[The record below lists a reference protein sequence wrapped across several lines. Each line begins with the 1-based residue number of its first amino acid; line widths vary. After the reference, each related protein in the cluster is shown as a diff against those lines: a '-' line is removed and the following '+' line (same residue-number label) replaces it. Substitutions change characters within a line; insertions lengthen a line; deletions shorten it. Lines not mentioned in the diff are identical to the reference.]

1 MPIGRSYVS
10 RVQVKGKEG
19 AEWMT
24 VPIQRA
30 EGQWI
35 NAVHFADRT
44 WARKHLGKMRANY
57 GRCPFFESVLEIV
70 RPIYEDPG
78 EFLAPFNVRLIRAL
92 AHYVG
97 LTPRFYLASE
107 LKSGSTGTH
116 RLIDIVHDV
125 GGTTYVSGVGGIK
138 YQDPAAF
145 KAAGID
151 LDVVNIDRFRT
162 NSREILYGIELARCC
177 VSCRH
182 RGACTTELLTTHS
195 CRDRRESSRAHRYI
209 SLAHTLLHSISTS
222 RVRSSPR
229 AV

>member
-1 MPIGRSYVS
+1 MASVDTFVFLDNCQMPTGRSYVS
-10 RVQVKGKEG
+10 RVQVKGREG

-35 NAVHFADRT
+35 NAVHFADRS
-44 WARKHLGKMRANY
+44 WAKKHLGKMRANY
-57 GRCPFFESVLEIV
+57 GRCPFFEAVLEIV

-78 EFLAPFNVRLIRAL
+78 ELLAPFNVRLIRAL

-125 GGTTYVSGVGGIK
+125 GGTTYVSGLGGIK

-145 KAAGID
+145 KTAGID
-151 LDVVNIDRFRT
+151 LDVCEYRQIPYQQQGDFVPGLSLLDAVFHVGT
-162 NSREILYGIELARCC
+162 EARALLSYTPLTR
-177 VSCRH
+177 VET
-182 RGACTTELLTTHS
+182 GASQAEHVGTP
-195 CRDRRESSRAHRYI
+195 A
-209 SLAHTLLHSISTS
+209 
-222 RVRSSPR
+222 
-229 AV
+229 